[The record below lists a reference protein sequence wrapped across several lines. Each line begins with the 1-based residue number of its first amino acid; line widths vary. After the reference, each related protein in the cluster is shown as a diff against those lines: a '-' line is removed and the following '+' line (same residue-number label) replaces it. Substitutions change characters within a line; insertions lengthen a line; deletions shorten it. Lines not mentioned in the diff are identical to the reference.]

1 MIYGRSALNT
11 KLRGSWGEALA
22 MSYLRKKRYTPV
34 GMGYR
39 TRYGE
44 IDVIVKDRS
53 YIVFAEV
60 KVRKNSRFAEAREFV
75 DAKKQSRLR
84 KTAEIWLSQHETQL
98 QPRFDVIEIYAPD
111 GTDTINPRINHIEN
125 AF

>member
-1 MIYGRSALNT
+1 MDT

-22 MSYLRKKRYTPV
+22 MAYLRRKDYEPV

-44 IDVIVKDRS
+44 IDVIVKDGA
-53 YIVFAEV
+53 YIAFVEV
-60 KVRKNSRFAEAREFV
+60 KVRKNDRYAEAREFV
-75 DAKKQSRLR
+75 GPRKRERLR
-84 KTAEIWLSQHETQL
+84 RTAELWLAEHDTPL
-98 QPRFDVIEIYAPD
+98 QPRFDVIEIYAPE
-111 GTDTINPRINHIEN
+111 GTQTKSPRINHIEN